1 MKILITGG
9 CGFVGSNLSIY
20 LKKKGFKVYSLDNLS
35 RKGSKLNNLRLKKY
49 KIINYKI
56 NIQDRIKISKLK
68 KFDIIIDCCAEPS
81 VAASLKST
89 KDSRKVFETNL
100 VGTFNILQ
108 KCIKDKSKIIF
119 LSSSRVYSLQ
129 NLNKIKNKKKILSPL
144 KKNKEINLNFDQ
156 NPPLSLYGFT
166 KISSEN
172 LIKEMSFSNN
182 IKYIINRCGVI
193 SGPWQMGKVDQG
205 FVSLFAWSY
214 LMNKKISFIG
224 YGGEGHQVRD
234 ILHCDDLNSLIL
246 KQINKIN
253 KVYNKTYT
261 VGGGKKNAISLF
273 ELSNIIKFKT
283 KKEIK
288 IEKKKNTF
296 IYDVPY
302 VVMSNNNVSKIYNW
316 KPKKNINDIID
327 DLIRWIKTNKK
338 ILINIFE

>member
-9 CGFVGSNLSIY
+9 CGFVGSNLSIF
-20 LKKKGFKVYSLDNLS
+20 LKKRGFKVYSLDNLS

-49 KIINYKI
+49 KIVNYKI
-56 NIQDRIKISKLK
+56 SIQDRIKISKLK

-81 VAASLKST
+81 VAASLKSA

-144 KKNKEINLNFDQ
+144 KKIKEINLNFDQ

-205 FVSLFAWSY
+205 FVSLFTWSY

-224 YGGEGHQVRD
+224 YGGEGHQIRD
-234 ILHCDDLNSLIL
+234 ILHCDDLNLLIL

-261 VGGGKKNAISLF
+261 VGGGKNNAISLF
-273 ELSNIIKFKT
+273 ELSNILKFKT

-316 KPKKNINDIID
+316 KPKKNINDIIN

-338 ILINIFE
+338 ILRNIFE